1 MVIIRIVGGL
11 GNQMQQYALSR
22 KLISLG
28 REVCLDISTYSDAGY
43 QGTVRKLEIDR
54 FPAVKYDAATEEQ
67 ITSVRGDRGL
77 FGRIRS
83 RIRPGRSGYVHE
95 SGMYMP
101 EILEMDNVYLDGYWS
116 AEKYYADIMPEL
128 REIYDFAR
136 MAGIDETY
144 GRAAEPDACGTAESA
159 FGAAER
165 ADIVAADAV
174 HAALTEMA
182 LRITGTDSSCSVH
195 IRRGDYLKPDNAAFF
210 GGIST
215 DEYYEAAFSYVRE
228 RHPEVIFYIFSDDP
242 GYVREKYGDDPSC
255 VVVDVNH
262 GDDNMYDIYLM
273 SLCDAHICANSS
285 FSFWGARLDPQRE
298 SALCIRPTIHAASQV
313 FDPEIMRDLW
323 KNWIFIDSQG
333 IVR

>member
-1 MVIIRIVGGL
+1 MVGGYDDDADLTKMVIIRIVGGL

-54 FPAVKYDAATEEQ
+54 FPGVHYDTAAAGQ
-67 ITSVRGDRGL
+67 IAAIRGDDSL
-77 FGRIRS
+77 IGRIRN
-83 RIRPGRSGYVHE
+83 RILPRLSGYVHE
-95 SGMYMP
+95 KGMYMP

-128 REIYDFAR
+128 RGIYDFEG
-136 MAGIDETY
+136 MLDTDTSG
-144 GRAAEPDACGTAESA
+144 DAS
-159 FGAAER
+159 
-165 ADIVAADAV
+165 
-174 HAALTEMA
+174 HAALAEMA
-182 LRITGTDSSCSVH
+182 RRITGTADSCSVH
-195 IRRGDYLKPDNAAFF
+195 IRRGDYLTAENRAFF

-228 RHPEVIFYIFSDDP
+228 RNPEATFFIFSDDP

-285 FSFWGARLDPQRE
+285 FSFWGARLDTQRE
-298 SALCIRPTIHAASQV
+298 SALCIRPTIHAASQL
-313 FDPEIMRDLW
+313 FDPEVMRDLW
-323 KNWIFIDSQG
+323 KNWIFIDPQG
-333 IVR
+333 KVYS